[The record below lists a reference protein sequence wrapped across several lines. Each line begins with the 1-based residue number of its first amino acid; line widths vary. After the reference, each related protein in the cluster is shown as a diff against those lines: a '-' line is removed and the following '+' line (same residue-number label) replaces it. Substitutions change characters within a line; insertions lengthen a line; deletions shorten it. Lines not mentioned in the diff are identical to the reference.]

1 MNLIAKLRL
10 WCYALRGIQGPG
22 SEMLLEVLRDA
33 GVFVVRICTTLVRV
47 CAVWQLSVRSV
58 PRVGSLSEIHD
69 PLNGSF

>member
-1 MNLIAKLRL
+1 
-10 WCYALRGIQGPG
+10 
-22 SEMLLEVLRDA
+22 MLLEVLRDA